1 MDKANLKSEE
11 TSFQNSPN
19 TMEREREN
27 LFDFALRTDTIMR
40 LIIHK
45 KNH

>member
-1 MDKANLKSEE
+1 MAIEVPQNEE
-11 TSFQNSPN
+11 R
-19 TMEREREN
+19 EKEREN
-27 LFDFALRTDTIMR
+27 LFDFALRTDAIIR